1 MKILSLRAELL
12 LKHPIFLILAATI
25 CVSLQIWISYVSAH
39 SILEGELITGLS
51 LFLLVPMLGL
61 LLVVYYLWFRRQRA
75 PKPLK

>member
-1 MKILSLRAELL
+1 LL
-12 LKHPIFLILAATI
+12 LKHPIFLVLAAII

-39 SILEGELITGLS
+39 SILERDLITGLS

-61 LLVVYYLWFRRQRA
+61 LLVVYYLWFRRQRV

>member
-12 LKHPIFLILAATI
+12 LKHPIFLILAAII
-25 CVSLQIWISYVSAH
+25 CVSLQIWISYVSAL
-39 SILEGELITGLS
+39 SILEGDLITGLS

-75 PKPLK
+75 PKLLK